1 MFRVLVSDKIAK
13 EGLSPLL
20 ESDQIEVV
28 EKNVNDADDL
38 DTYDALLVRSATK
51 VTDEVM
57 ARMPNLR
64 IIGRAGV
71 GVDNIDIPAATK
83 RGINVVNAPSGNTM
97 ATAELTFALI
107 LALTRKVCRANESI
121 RNGEWNRSAFQG
133 TELYGKTLGVIGFG
147 RIGKEVAKRAR
158 AFQMKVVTCDP
169 VLTDEEAEVR
179 GVIRMERGEILRT
192 ADIITLHLP
201 LTPETK
207 GLINEETLKTTK
219 PGVMLINAARG
230 ALVDEAALKHF
241 LEIGHVA
248 GAAMDVYSQ
257 EPPENFDLIKMDQVV
272 ATPHIAA
279 STKEAQLKVA
289 YIVAEEVLRFASG
302 QPVENSVNFG

>member
-20 ESDQIEVV
+20 NSDQIEIV
-28 EKNVNDADDL
+28 EKNISEVDDL
-38 DTYDALLVRSATK
+38 ETYDALLVRSATK

-57 ARMPNLR
+57 SKMPNLK

-71 GVDNIDIPAATK
+71 GVDNIDVSAATK
-83 RGINVVNAPSGNTM
+83 REINVVNAPAGNTI
-97 ATAELTFALI
+97 ATAELTFALM

-133 TELYGKTLGVIGFG
+133 TELYGKTLGIIGFG

-158 AFQMKVVTCDP
+158 AFEMKVLTNDP
-169 VLTDEEAEVR
+169 LLTEEEAQR
-179 GVIRMERGEILRT
+179 HGVICCERSEICRT
-192 ADIITLHLP
+192 ADIITLHAP
-201 LTPETK
+201 ATPETK
-207 GLINEETLKTTK
+207 HLLNAETLAMTK
-219 PGVMLINAARG
+219 PGVMIINAARG
-230 ALVDEAALKHF
+230 SLIDEVALKHF
-241 LEIGHVA
+241 LETGHVA

-257 EPPENFDLIKMDQVV
+257 EPLEDYDLVKMDQVV
-272 ATPHIAA
+272 GTPHIAA

-289 YIVAEEVLRFASG
+289 YVVAEEVLRFANG
-302 QPVENSVNFG
+302 QPVENSVNFK

>member
-28 EKNVNDADDL
+28 EKNVNDVDDL
-38 DTYDALLVRSATK
+38 NTYDALLVRSATK

-57 ARMPNLR
+57 GKMPNLK
-64 IIGRAGV
+64 IVGRAGV
-71 GVDNIDIPAATK
+71 GVDNIDIPAATR
-83 RGINVVNAPSGNTM
+83 RGINVVNAPAGNTI
-97 ATAELTFALI
+97 ATAELTFALM
-107 LALTRKVCRANESI
+107 LALARKLCRANESI

-133 TELYGKTLGVIGFG
+133 TELFGKTLGIIGFG
-147 RIGKEVAKRAR
+147 RIGREVAKRAR
-158 AFQMKVVTCDP
+158 AFDMKVITYDP
-169 VLTDEEAEVR
+169 LLSDEEAEVC
-179 GVIRMERGEILRT
+179 GVIPLEHAEILRT
-192 ADIITLHLP
+192 ADIITLHVP

-207 GLINEETLKTTK
+207 GLINAETLKTTK
-219 PGVMLINAARG
+219 PGVMIINAARG
-230 ALVDEAALKHF
+230 PLIDEAALKHY

-257 EPPENFDLIKMDQVV
+257 EPPENYDLVKMDQVV
-272 ATPHIAA
+272 GTPHIAA

-289 YIVAEEVLRFASG
+289 YVVAEEVLNFANG
-302 QPVENSVNFG
+302 RPVENSVNFR